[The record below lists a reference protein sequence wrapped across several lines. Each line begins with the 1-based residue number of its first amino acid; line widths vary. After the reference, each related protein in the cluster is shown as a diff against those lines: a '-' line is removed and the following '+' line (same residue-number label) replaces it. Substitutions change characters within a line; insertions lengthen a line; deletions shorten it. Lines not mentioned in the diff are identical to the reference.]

1 MIPNNI
7 LKLVAVAFLSS
18 VLFSVE
24 TTSDFKGKVTD
35 NFGNALSDAE
45 ITITNTSTNR
55 SSSTSANESGNFVLS
70 NLPVGGPYTVLV
82 RSSAGSQRYTDVYL
96 NLGQT
101 LSLNVV
107 LTDFEQLVVTG
118 DQILGSQVALGPSKV
133 FDTAEILKKC

>member
-55 SSSTSANESGNFVLS
+55 SSSTSANDSGNFVFS
-70 NLPVGGPYTVLV
+70 NLQVGGPYTV
-82 RSSAGSQRYTDVYL
+82 
-96 NLGQT
+96 
-101 LSLNVV
+101 
-107 LTDFEQLVVTG
+107 
-118 DQILGSQVALGPSKV
+118 
-133 FDTAEILKKC
+133 C

>member
-55 SSSTSANESGNFVLS
+55 SSSTSANESGNFVFS
-70 NLPVGGPYTVLV
+70 NLQVGGPYTV
-82 RSSAGSQRYTDVYL
+82 
-96 NLGQT
+96 
-101 LSLNVV
+101 
-107 LTDFEQLVVTG
+107 
-118 DQILGSQVALGPSKV
+118 
-133 FDTAEILKKC
+133 C